1 MAKSAWLQAL
11 RRGIT
16 IDVAL
21 NPSIQRQPLSVL
33 AVEDDPAVAQAV
45 ALVLRDSR
53 CSIMQAAN
61 AEEALAAIARHR
73 RAFDVVITDNSMP
86 GGCGRDL
93 VRRLRQDSFQGKIVV
108 LSAYVSAEDE
118 AEYRDLGVDAM
129 VQKPFAVAELREAVG
144 L

>member
-1 MAKSAWLQAL
+1 MAL
-11 RRGIT
+11 
-16 IDVAL
+16 D
-21 NPSIQRQPLSVL
+21 PSGPRPPLSVL
-33 AVEDDPAVAQAV
+33 AVEDDPAVAQAI
-45 ALVLRDSR
+45 ALVLMDAR
-53 CSIMQAAN
+53 CSIMQAGN
-61 AEEALAAIARHR
+61 AEEAFDAIALHR
-73 RAFDVVITDNSMP
+73 CPFDVVITDNSMP